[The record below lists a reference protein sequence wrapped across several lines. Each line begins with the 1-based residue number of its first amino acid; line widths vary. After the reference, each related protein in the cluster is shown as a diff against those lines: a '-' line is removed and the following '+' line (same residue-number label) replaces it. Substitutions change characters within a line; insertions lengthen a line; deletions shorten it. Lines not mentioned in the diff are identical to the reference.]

1 MIAYFYKFSK
11 LIIVSARENPARIE
25 REKDE
30 R

>member
-1 MIAYFYKFSK
+1 VRTDK
-11 LIIVSARENPARIE
+11 VE

>member
-1 MIAYFYKFSK
+1 M
-11 LIIVSARENPARIE
+11 IIVSARENPARVE